1 MNESN
6 NKTIL
11 ITAPGGGVGKSIT
24 RYLIED
30 GYGVIGLGGKGSQDY
45 VKKLQE
51 SGIDIHFISCDY
63 FSEDSIIE
71 AFNEAK
77 SLTKKIDGFINLT
90 GGSLYSKKISELTFS
105 EYRKVISLNLDSAFL
120 LGKNVFEWM
129 KKTGW
134 GNIIFFG
141 STTGSRPS
149 SKKLPYGVA
158 KAGVHAMT
166 WFFAEEGSEYNIVTN
181 TIAPGYVLT
190 DRHVEDIRKKA
201 DKTQQSYDSLL
212 EKINSKNPL
221 KQSLKPKDIYQ
232 LVKILLTTKHIQ
244 GQIIRIDSGQII
256 G

>member
-1 MNESN
+1 MNVSN

-24 RYLIED
+24 RYLIDD
-30 GYGVIGLGGKGSQDY
+30 GYRVIGLGGEGSQNY
-45 VKKLQE
+45 MKKLQD

-63 FSEDSIIE
+63 FSEDSISE

-77 SLTKKIDGFINLT
+77 SLTKKINGFINLA
-90 GGSLYSKKISELTFS
+90 GGSLFSKNIAELTFS

-129 KKTGW
+129 KKTGG

-166 WFFAEEGSEYNIVTN
+166 WFFAEEGSEYNIITN

-190 DRHVEDIRKKA
+190 DRHAEDIQKKA
-201 DKTQQSYDSLL
+201 DKTQQSYESIL

-221 KQSLKPKDIYQ
+221 NQSLKPENIYQ